1 MSPIF
6 WPDAQLTEP
15 GNEAQEV
22 PVQPQLCWPVHCDCV
37 QAPQLEEEHA
47 EVTVNDF
54 KGRVSAEL
62 SLVSMATALYPYVPA
77 APNVWLASFEDRVQ
91 GEEKHVFLPDPVVP
105 RTVISICFIPLAS
118 EAVAVMVTGC
128 AVVGEEGA
136 WLTETV
142 GGVVSGRTGAETV
155 NDFVPVAGS
164 RRVLGGAALSMAVA

>member
-1 MSPIF
+1 
-6 WPDAQLTEP
+6 
-15 GNEAQEV
+15 
-22 PVQPQLCWPVHCDCV
+22 
-37 QAPQLEEEHA
+37 
-47 EVTVNDF
+47 
-54 KGRVSAEL
+54 
-62 SLVSMATALYPYVPA
+62 MATALYPYVPA
-77 APNVWLASFEDRVQ
+77 APNVWPASFEDRVQ

-164 RRVLGGAALSMAVA
+164 RRVL